1 MPLRETPETIAS
13 SLRRHGHVVPCEPQP
28 PTLLELLEETK
39 RRIDSGERFEQ
50 LSRRDPEALA
60 AIATSRPLTP
70 IEAAMILARLQYQDA
85 LLAVSDAS
93 RERERSWARIQGEN
107 AGIWGRQCAELGRAM
122 ERIAEVVGSPG
133 AEEDPD
139 RVVEL
144 VNETIEC
151 LRAERMPQNDDVRA
165 LMYAAMAL
173 PPERAAALR
182 ARAEAQLAE
191 SGLGRALVDEVI
203 KAVKE

>member
-1 MPLRETPETIAS
+1 
-13 SLRRHGHVVPCEPQP
+13 
-28 PTLLELLEETK
+28 
-39 RRIDSGERFEQ
+39 
-50 LSRRDPEALA
+50 
-60 AIATSRPLTP
+60 
-70 IEAAMILARLQYQDA
+70 
-85 LLAVSDAS
+85 
-93 RERERSWARIQGEN
+93 
-107 AGIWGRQCAELGRAM
+107 M